1 MGWPELDIP
10 ASRVIALEI
19 YCTDKLKS
27 ACMRVG
33 KSIEI
38 RTSTGLTPQILCTC
52 RTIHQEATPM
62 LYYAN
67 IFQFQLQDS
76 SRLWENNTERKLML
90 ESLCQKLY
98 HNTVESWSAMSSKAL
113 IRSDLAVFL
122 RQIGRQNAANLKRL
136 KFLRN
141 EDSPSSFDA
150 KQAGWAIEVVA
161 QLLKCYAP
169 GVRQIKI
176 CCVPIPQF
184 EFIGRRIYI
193 HWDDFEYGPFEP
205 TDNDLKPLE
214 DTGLQPALWDLDDE
228 NSLHDL
234 SFRPGS
240 VRLEEEKAIYQAIS
254 DMVQELTWLNHL
266 RVTGLDED
274 DQTRRK
280 VEDLQTLVK
289 NRPLGIRQDVVAGI
303 SQ

>member
-214 DTGLQPALWDLDDE
+214 DTGL
-228 NSLHDL
+228 
-234 SFRPGS
+234 
-240 VRLEEEKAIYQAIS
+240 
-254 DMVQELTWLNHL
+254 
-266 RVTGLDED
+266 
-274 DQTRRK
+274 
-280 VEDLQTLVK
+280 
-289 NRPLGIRQDVVAGI
+289 
-303 SQ
+303 